1 MDGVVSYNGD
11 KVVVDASVT
20 KVTTFASKGGGLT
33 VSVETSDDPN
43 TAAALIKNRGKV
55 ARITFEFSN
64 HSAHEDQDEKH
75 EQAQG
80 RLALD
85 DLDSAVED

>member
-1 MDGVVSYNGD
+1 VDGIVTYNGE

-33 VSVETSDDPN
+33 VSVETSDDPQ

-55 ARITFEFSN
+55 ARITFEFSA
-64 HSAHEDQDEKH
+64 HSAHEDRDEKH
-75 EQAQG
+75 EQHQG
-80 RLALD
+80 QLALD
-85 DLDSAVED
+85 DLDANVED